1 MGKPSRRTLRF
12 DDLDDVVHE
21 VESLRA
27 SGYDRAGNWD
37 LAQTCAHL
45 ADWMRFPL
53 DGFPRPP
60 APIRA
65 VLWALRQ
72 TVGQKKLRQYL
83 DTAAMPAGKPS
94 MPETVAAAGGDET
107 AAVERLRQTVARFKS
122 HAGPLHP
129 SPLFGPLDKETAT
142 RLQLV
147 HCAHHL
153 GFLIP
158 SHQGRP
164 Q

>member
-1 MGKPSRRTLRF
+1 MEKPSRRTLRF
-12 DDLDDVVHE
+12 NDLDEVVRE

-27 SGYDRAGNWD
+27 SGYDRAGKWD

-65 VLWALRQ
+65 MLWALKK
-72 TVGQKKLRQYL
+72 TVGQRKLRQYL
-83 DTAAMPAGKPS
+83 EAGAMPSGKPTL
-94 MPETVAAAGGDET
+94 PETVAAAGGDET
-107 AAVERLRQTVARFKS
+107 VAVERLRQTVARFKAYS
-122 HAGPLHP
+122 GPLHP
-129 SPLFGPLDKETAT
+129 SPLFGELDKETAT

-153 GFLIP
+153 GFLVP
-158 SHQGRP
+158 SNHGRP
-164 Q
+164 R